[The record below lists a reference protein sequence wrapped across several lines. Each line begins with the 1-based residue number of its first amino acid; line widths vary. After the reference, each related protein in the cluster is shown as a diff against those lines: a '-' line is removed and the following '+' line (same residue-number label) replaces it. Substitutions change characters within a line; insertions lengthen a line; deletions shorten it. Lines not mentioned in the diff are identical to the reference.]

1 MKTKNIFFINLGK
14 FNLNIRHTV
23 IINNYILMMKMTDTK
38 YLWLKLNFMYFKY
51 QNSRHLLNL
60 MYQSQVFKEHAVPFN
75 KHKVLPKEVLFNFK
89 RRKKQ
94 AEILYI

>member
-1 MKTKNIFFINLGK
+1 
-14 FNLNIRHTV
+14 
-23 IINNYILMMKMTDTK
+23 
-38 YLWLKLNFMYFKY
+38 MYFKY